1 MVVQL
6 CPAISPSIT
15 RSGEAVDGR
24 VGGAG
29 ACREQGGRMAGVP
42 ATFPSTDP
50 VTRRC
55 PVFGLAAP
63 LKLELTQGPPPPYVY
78 VLVTIC

>member
-1 MVVQL
+1 
-6 CPAISPSIT
+6 
-15 RSGEAVDGR
+15 
-24 VGGAG
+24 
-29 ACREQGGRMAGVP
+29 MAGVP